1 MAWCWNSS
9 WSGTSNYYP
18 TLKFVQFHSIW
29 WRETILSWRS
39 FNLTSVALSSRKNYL
54 GKPIIYIRFL
64 VEQTIGPSFSNS
76 IEVFC
81 FPVLGP
87 PYCSRPQDFRIIF
100 CFNFH
105 WEIRISF
112 TSSVQIF
119 WFFLKLTITCL
130 LAFNFSKS
138 HLVSYMSIW
147 KK

>member
-1 MAWCWNSS
+1 MCNKHLWHDVGILHDFCSR
-9 WSGTSNYYP
+9 SGTSNYYP
-18 TLKFVQFHSIW
+18 TLKFVQFRSIW

-87 PYCSRPQDFRIIF
+87 PIALD
-100 CFNFH
+100 H
-105 WEIRISF
+105 RISWL
-112 TSSVQIF
+112 SSASIF
-119 WFFLKLTITCL
+119 IEKSESVSHHLPRFFDS
-130 LAFNFSKS
+130 SKNWLS
-138 HLVSYMSIW
+138 LVC
-147 KK
+147 